1 MEENYQKVARNLN
14 TLAILQYVWAGL
26 NILSALIAF
35 VVYFILGAVFA
46 SDDIAFSG
54 DDEMAF
60 KFIGG
65 FFMVLALIVL
75 VIILISSVLKIL
87 CGIFMQKKKNRV
99 FCIVIAALECFN
111 IPLGTALG
119 VFTIIELEKQEAK
132 ELFAQD
138 RVG

>member
-1 MEENYQKVARNLN
+1 MEDKYQKVARNIN

-26 NILSALIAF
+26 TMLSALIIF
-35 VVYFILGAVFA
+35 VIYFILGTVFT
-46 SDDIAFSG
+46 SDNMIMNG
-54 DDEMAF
+54 DDEIAF

-65 FFMVLALIVL
+65 FFLILSIVVLFIL
-75 VIILISSVLKIL
+75 LISSVLKIL

-119 VFTIIELEKQEAK
+119 IFTIIELEKQEAK
-132 ELFAQD
+132 ELF
-138 RVG
+138 GKE